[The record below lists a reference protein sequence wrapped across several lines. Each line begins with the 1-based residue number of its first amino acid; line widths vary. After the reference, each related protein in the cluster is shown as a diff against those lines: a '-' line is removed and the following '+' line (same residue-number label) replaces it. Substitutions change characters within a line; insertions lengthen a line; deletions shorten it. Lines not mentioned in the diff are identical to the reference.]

1 MGTSFFANL
10 QLLELLAFF
19 SGYPLFYAII
29 FFINDLQ
36 KKKNARNRSLV
47 ILLPFTY
54 ALIGSLY
61 LGLQLKNFYP
71 DYSFENLQQF
81 IHQPFLIGWGIL
93 SLVFWIPLMGKRP
106 WFSLVHSLVFFIIL
120 VKDVFIQSSASL
132 SDNSMVKNEMKM
144 YTGSLLICFA
154 AFTFIS
160 ILFYLIP
167 LFRKRQ
173 S

>member
-29 FFINDLQ
+29 FFINDRR
-36 KKKNARNRSLV
+36 KNKSTRNSSLV
-47 ILLPFTY
+47 LLLPFSY
-54 ALIGSLY
+54 ALLGSLY
-61 LGLQLKNFYP
+61 LGLQLKNIYP
-71 DYSFENLQQF
+71 DYSFENLKQF
-81 IHQPFLIGWGIL
+81 IHQPFLISWGIL
-93 SLVFWIPLMGKRP
+93 SLVFWIPVMGKRP

-120 VKDVFIQSSASL
+120 VKDVFIYSSASL

-144 YTGSLLICFA
+144 YTASLLINLA
-154 AFTFIS
+154 AFSFIN
-160 ILFYLIP
+160 ILFYLITI
-167 LFRKRQ
+167 FRKRQ